1 MKDHKKAYGLCPAS
15 MTIWNADQT
24 YNKTGMEKYL
34 TWLLDNGA
42 QTISICGSTGENI
55 AMNMEE
61 QREII
66 AHVSSFLAGQV
77 PLVCGTGRY
86 DTLNTIKMSKFA
98 QDHGADC
105 VMVILPFYLNPH
117 KKAVLQHFRDIR
129 AALDIDIMVYNNPWF
144 AGYELNTE
152 DTKAYVTDLFSPY
165 ITVFD
170 PRTCKI
176 TGAIHTG
183 QAPSTGSYN
192 STEQM
197 AQYDKWV
204 FVNCWSYSNKILVID
219 SEQDKVVHEI
229 ELRSIQP
236 NSLVVDRNGKLWAL
250 TDGGYAGSEYGQ
262 TEPCLY
268 RIDAATWRVEQEF
281 VFEKEEY
288 PSELCIN
295 GAGDVLYFINDGICK
310 MSVTAAH
317 APVRPLIPNERRHQ
331 IYGLAVDPTSGEIY
345 VGDAIDF
352 EQPGVVYRYR
362 DTGQSA
368 ELVDSFGVG
377 MLPSA
382 FAFK

>member
-1 MKDHKKAYGLCPAS
+1 MIRFG
-15 MTIWNADQT
+15 TIAAAW
-24 YNKTGMEKYL
+24 
-34 TWLLDNGA
+34 
-42 QTISICGSTGENI
+42 C
-55 AMNMEE
+55 
-61 QREII
+61 
-66 AHVSSFLAGQV
+66 
-77 PLVCGTGRY
+77 
-86 DTLNTIKMSKFA
+86 
-98 QDHGADC
+98 
-105 VMVILPFYLNPH
+105 
-117 KKAVLQHFRDIR
+117 AVLLLAACESSGPAEKEDFDTGGSAGVFCLCEGNMNAGNASLSYSAQSIFLREGRVFIPISNSGVIWAIDADTFRVEGKLEAASSQHPDE
-129 AALDIDIMVYNNPWF
+129 NNHIVAPRYIHF
-144 AGYELNTE
+144 LS

-165 ITVFD
+165 ITIFD

-183 QAPSTGSYN
+183 QTPSTGSYN

-219 SEQDKVVHEI
+219 SDQDKVVHEI

>member
-1 MKDHKKAYGLCPAS
+1 M
-15 MTIWNADQT
+15 
-24 YNKTGMEKYL
+24 
-34 TWLLDNGA
+34 
-42 QTISICGSTGENI
+42 
-55 AMNMEE
+55 
-61 QREII
+61 
-66 AHVSSFLAGQV
+66 
-77 PLVCGTGRY
+77 
-86 DTLNTIKMSKFA
+86 
-98 QDHGADC
+98 
-105 VMVILPFYLNPH
+105 
-117 KKAVLQHFRDIR
+117 
-129 AALDIDIMVYNNPWF
+129 
-144 AGYELNTE
+144 
-152 DTKAYVTDLFSPY
+152 
-165 ITVFD
+165 
-170 PRTCKI
+170 
-176 TGAIHTG
+176 
-183 QAPSTGSYN
+183 
-192 STEQM
+192 
-197 AQYDKWV
+197 
-204 FVNCWSYSNKILVID
+204 
-219 SEQDKVVHEI
+219 HEI

>member
-1 MKDHKKAYGLCPAS
+1 M
-15 MTIWNADQT
+15 
-24 YNKTGMEKYL
+24 
-34 TWLLDNGA
+34 
-42 QTISICGSTGENI
+42 
-55 AMNMEE
+55 
-61 QREII
+61 
-66 AHVSSFLAGQV
+66 
-77 PLVCGTGRY
+77 
-86 DTLNTIKMSKFA
+86 
-98 QDHGADC
+98 
-105 VMVILPFYLNPH
+105 
-117 KKAVLQHFRDIR
+117 
-129 AALDIDIMVYNNPWF
+129 
-144 AGYELNTE
+144 
-152 DTKAYVTDLFSPY
+152 TDLFSPY
-165 ITVFD
+165 ITVFE
-170 PRTCKI
+170 PPTCKI

>member
-1 MKDHKKAYGLCPAS
+1 MSFTKFKRWFAILACAALGGACMDYGPYEVEDFGITGSGLFITNEGNFMYGNASLSYYDPEKKQVENEIFFRA
-15 MTIWNADQT
+15 
-24 YNKTGMEKYL
+24 
-34 TWLLDNGA
+34 NGFKLGDVA
-42 QTISICGSTGENI
+42 QS
-55 AMNMEE
+55 
-61 QREII
+61 
-66 AHVSSFLAGQV
+66 
-77 PLVCGTGRY
+77 
-86 DTLNTIKMSKFA
+86 
-98 QDHGADC
+98 
-105 VMVILPFYLNPH
+105 MVI
-117 KKAVLQHFRDIR
+117 RDGIGWIVVNNSGVIY
-129 AALDIDIMVYNNPWF
+129 AIDIYTFKEVGRIEGFTSPRYIHF
-144 AGYELNTE
+144 LS

-165 ITVFD
+165 ITIFD

-219 SEQDKVVHEI
+219 SDQDKVVHEI